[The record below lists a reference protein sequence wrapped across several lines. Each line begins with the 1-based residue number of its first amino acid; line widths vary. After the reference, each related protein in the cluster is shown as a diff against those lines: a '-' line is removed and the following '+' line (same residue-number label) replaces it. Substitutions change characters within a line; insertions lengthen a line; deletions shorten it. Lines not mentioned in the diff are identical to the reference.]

1 MELRQLRSF
10 VKAGDTLNFSE
21 AAKEL
26 HVTQSTF
33 SQNIKKLEE
42 ELNVKLFHRNSREV
56 MLTEAGLELM
66 PLAQQIVCQADN
78 CVTRI
83 NDLMNLRHGTLNIG
97 VTHSFSLI
105 TTETVHKFVRDYPN
119 IKLNIFYK
127 TMNELMEMLAKR
139 EVDFVLSYKPTQT
152 YAQIE
157 SHILFEDK
165 LSVVVPQNHPLATL
179 KEVSLEEVLK

>member
-56 MLTEAGLELM
+56 MLTEAALDLM
-66 PLAQQIVCQADN
+66 PLTLQIVCQAYN

-83 NDLMNLRHGTLNIG
+83 NDLTL
-97 VTHSFSLI
+97 SS
-105 TTETVHKFVRDYPN
+105 
-119 IKLNIFYK
+119 
-127 TMNELMEMLAKR
+127 A
-139 EVDFVLSYKPTQT
+139 
-152 YAQIE
+152 
-157 SHILFEDK
+157 LFMFM
-165 LSVVVPQNHPLATL
+165 
-179 KEVSLEEVLK
+179 